1 MPCILLPVSRGHGQ
15 AAPPGGQRTADTLL
29 QCVGI
34 APRAWVRQSD
44 TMSSTSPQ
52 PSKAA
57 LICITLSVV
66 NITVAFYL
74 LIRSYTLPSDISAAS
89 QSVDLLMESRSEAG
103 SIWAFLL
110 LFWGWSHMLI
120 YFIYKALID
129 AGISPPEDAS
139 FFEED
144 NLGGLWIRI
153 VGALSVLI
161 VLAALFGIVYRDY
174 FEVKPA
180 FLS

>member
-1 MPCILLPVSRGHGQ
+1 
-15 AAPPGGQRTADTLL
+15 
-29 QCVGI
+29 
-34 APRAWVRQSD
+34 
-44 TMSSTSPQ
+44 MSSNSPQ

-57 LICITLSVV
+57 LICATLSVV
-66 NITVAFYL
+66 NLTVAFYL

-103 SIWAFLL
+103 SIRAFLL
-110 LFWGWSHMLI
+110 LFWGWSYTLI
-120 YFIYKALID
+120 YFIYKALIN
-129 AGISPPEDAS
+129 AGISQPEDAS